1 MKFIIRWLIS
11 AIALFVAAA
20 IVPGIEVQGNAY
32 VALGVTALILG
43 FLNAVIRPIL
53 TLLSCGFIVL
63 TLGLFIFVINA
74 VVLWLAAGIAQM
86 FGVGFYV
93 HGFIPA
99 LLGSIVISIVSFL
112 LSVFLKDEE

>member
-63 TLGLFIFVINA
+63 TLGLFIF
-74 VVLWLAAGIAQM
+74 
-86 FGVGFYV
+86 
-93 HGFIPA
+93 
-99 LLGSIVISIVSFL
+99 
-112 LSVFLKDEE
+112 

>member
-1 MKFIIRWLIS
+1 L
-11 AIALFVAAA
+11 
-20 IVPGIEVQGNAY
+20 
-32 VALGVTALILG
+32 
-43 FLNAVIRPIL
+43 
-53 TLLSCGFIVL
+53 
-63 TLGLFIFVINA
+63 INA

-93 HGFIPA
+93 HGFLAA

>member
-1 MKFIIRWLIS
+1 MRFIIRWLIT
-11 AIALFVAAA
+11 AVALFVAAA
-20 IVPGIEVQGNAY
+20 LVPGIEVDGNAY

-43 FLNAVIRPIL
+43 FLNAVIRPLL
-53 TLLSCGFIVL
+53 TLLSCGFILL

-74 VVLWLAAGIAQM
+74 VVLWLAAVIAQM

-99 LLGSIVISIVSFL
+99 LIGSVIVSIVSFL
-112 LSVFLKDEE
+112 LSVFLKDAE